1 MMTTRQGLIATSR
14 RKGFTTLFLAPL
26 LTALPA
32 ALLGSAAP
40 VVCAAAQAQS
50 ATPATSAAAPAAPAS
65 AAPAPASAPAPAA
78 PAAPAPLPTPSLTG
92 PLQWLPPAV
101 FDAGPLGKLSANG
114 IVSGMGLAQNN
125 PMPGD
130 STGQATLSN
139 GQIFLQKADGPLQ
152 YFIQAGA
159 YSIPALATPF
169 LSAAA
174 TVKDFFGPV
183 PVAFLKL
190 PLGKTTTF
198 EIGSLPTLMG
208 AESTFTFQNMNVER
222 GLLWN
227 QENAVNR
234 GIQINQTLGKY
245 LTASFSWN
253 DGYYSDRYSWLSGSL
268 TFTKGAHSLAFDAM
282 GNAGSTKFQ
291 TLATPVQNNSSMYA
305 LIYTYTKGNW
315 IIQPYYQFSDVPTD
329 ARVGVS
335 QGATTN
341 GGALLLSYAFKHGFS
356 LPARLEYLATSG
368 SVADGAVNLLFGPGS
383 TGTSLT
389 VTPTWQKSALFV
401 RGDLAWVHAG
411 SYASGDAFGGAGTSA
426 SQFRAVA
433 EIGILF
439 GSNITGK

>member
-1 MMTTRQGLIATSR
+1 MRIR
-14 RKGFTTLFLAPL
+14 VL
-26 LTALPA
+26 LGA
-32 ALLGSAAP
+32 ALICLMGMTSWGQQLTTASVTENQGTAAP
-40 VVCAAAQAQS
+40 QTSPS
-50 ATPATSAAAPAAPAS
+50 APAAAPAS

-245 LTASFSWN
+245 FTASLSWN
-253 DGYYSDRYSWLSGSL
+253 DGYYSNRYSWLSGSL

-315 IIQPYYQFSDVPTD
+315 IIQPYYQFSALPID
-329 ARVGVS
+329 AHPRGITLS
-335 QGATTN
+335 AAALSPSRGA
-341 GGALLLSYAFKHGFS
+341 AAQ
-356 LPARLEYLATSG
+356 PR
-368 SVADGAVNLLFGPGS
+368 
-383 TGTSLT
+383 
-389 VTPTWQKSALFV
+389 
-401 RGDLAWVHAG
+401 
-411 SYASGDAFGGAGTSA
+411 
-426 SQFRAVA
+426 
-433 EIGILF
+433 
-439 GSNITGK
+439 